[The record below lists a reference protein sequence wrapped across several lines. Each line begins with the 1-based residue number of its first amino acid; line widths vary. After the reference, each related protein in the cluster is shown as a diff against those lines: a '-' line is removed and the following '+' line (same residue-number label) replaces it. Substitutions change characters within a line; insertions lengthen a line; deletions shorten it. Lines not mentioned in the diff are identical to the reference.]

1 MSATVSPNEVV
12 REFYRAFEEP
22 IREGAPSASPEVMS
36 DERLELKIALIVEE
50 VSELLD
56 ATYNDSVGKLFRNAW
71 KHAVKTGMTN
81 NPKRDFVEMFDAAID
96 IDVVV
101 NGLAI
106 ETNMPVAAGH
116 KEVLRGNMS
125 KLGPDGKPLRS
136 DGVTPASDGEV
147 KPKGKIIKGPNYVA
161 PDLLKVLRE
170 HGYEG

>member
-56 ATYNDSVGKLFRNAW
+56 ATYNDSVGELFRNAW